1 MKKAIIIAI
10 LSIVFL
16 IVSNVYYYVDT
27 YKWQINTQKD
37 ILLKQSL
44 IVGDQLSQYFQKT
57 HTNISLLISEKEL
70 VTLFSSKGNSVEVQK
85 RLELLFS
92 SYDEHLNVLRV
103 QDVNGNVFELS
114 KGQGQTFISSFGQEE
129 VQESIVSQMYIN
141 PQGTKIT
148 YTQPLFNHS
157 KVIGYVEFSMSLDN
171 FFNSAFYNFN
181 LEDFHFQWVM
191 KPNGWVVYNTLQKEA
206 FYPVLDEVEDYV
218 KKRKWFYTVH
228 SIHADYDETKVLT
241 VFNRLDFNGSDY
253 YLAFSMPLEVI
264 TSSIA
269 SNSIVVAGISLFVIT
284 LIIVIF
290 GFFLKR
296 QAEDEKSLKKSED
309 ALRKIVY
316 YLPVGVVL
324 LDKNSR
330 IRQVNKAALK
340 LFAFDDEDQL
350 IGRKASDQVLFENK
364 IHLDKTSYS
373 AKSNKYILTNK
384 NNEEAVILHEQ
395 IPFFLLREEYSL
407 QVFVEVSSLEKERKT
422 EEMANKAKS
431 TFIANIS
438 HELRTPLNS
447 MIGMTDIILTSNLE
461 DNDRE
466 LLTVVKRSADTL
478 LVLINDILDFSK
490 IEAGRFEIESIPF
503 NLKQE
508 LEQTIQTFL
517 PKAQERNLNLTW
529 VSSIS
534 LPENYVGDPIRFRQ
548 VMNNLISNAI
558 KFTEKGKIHLSI
570 KEVRGLN
577 GSPAISFTIKDTGIG
592 VRKEKLRTIFNSF
605 SQADESITRKY
616 GGTGLGVTISK
627 QLVNLMG
634 GEIWVNSPSGL
645 SDNPDYPGAE
655 FTFTLPYRTQGYQK
669 NYNYNHIVSLD
680 MIRAFVITDEP
691 LQVRTLMKN
700 LSTMRIDFKILPP
713 SNDSIDIIRTDSKHQ
728 LLIVDHRP
736 DFNGLEFLQEIYNHK
751 LHKRMPVIMQSSDFE
766 PSNTS
771 VAKRLGADVYFRKP
785 VNYSSLKEFILKLF
799 PHIAQ
804 KKKPANEKKN
814 LNVLVAEDNILNQRL
829 AKNLFR
835 KIGHEIDVANNGSEA
850 VTKIQEK
857 QYDIVFMDVM
867 MPELDGFGAM
877 EQIKKDGAGCPVI
890 AMTASVDEADKEI
903 VMEAGMDDFIMK
915 PTRIEDLSRMIEKWC
930 NPS

>member
-1 MKKAIIIAI
+1 M
-10 LSIVFL
+10 
-16 IVSNVYYYVDT
+16 
-27 YKWQINTQKD
+27 
-37 ILLKQSL
+37 LKQSL

-57 HTNISLLISEKEL
+57 HTNISLLISENEL
-70 VTLFSSKGNSVEVQK
+70 DKLFSSKGKSVEVQK
-85 RLELLFS
+85 RLELLYN
-92 SYDEHLNVLRV
+92 SYNEHLNVLRV
-103 QDVNGNVFELS
+103 QDINGNVFELS
-114 KGQGQTFISSFGQEE
+114 KGNGQTFISSFCREE
-129 VQESIVSQMYIN
+129 VKETIVSQIHIN

-148 YTQPLFNHS
+148 YIQPLFNGT
-157 KVIGYVEFSMSLDN
+157 KVFGYVEFNISLDD

-206 FYPVLDEVEDYV
+206 FYPVLDDIDGY
-218 KKRKWFYTVH
+218 KNKQKWFYG
-228 SIHADYDETKVLT
+228 IHALHADNNNTKVLT
-241 VFNRLDFNGSDY
+241 VFNRLDFSGSDY
-253 YLAFSMPLEVI
+253 YLAFSIPVEVI

-269 SNSIVVAGISLFVIT
+269 NNSFIVVGISLFVII
-284 LIIVIF
+284 LIIVSF
-290 GFFLKR
+290 AFFLKR

-324 LDKNSR
+324 LDQNSR

-350 IGRKASDQVLFENK
+350 IGRRASDQVLFENK
-364 IHLDKTSYS
+364 THLDKTSYS
-373 AKSNKYILTNK
+373 SKSNKYVLTNK
-384 NNEEAVILHEQ
+384 KNEETVILHEQ
-395 IPFFLLREEYSL
+395 MPFFLLREEYSL
-407 QVFVEVSSLEKERKT
+407 QVFVEVTSLDKERKT

-461 DNDRE
+461 DSDRE
-466 LLTVVKRSADTL
+466 LLNVVKRSADTL

-508 LEQTIQTFL
+508 LEQCLQTFI
-517 PKAQERNLNLTW
+517 PRAQEKKLNLSWTNA
-529 VSSIS
+529 ST
-534 LPENYVGDPIRFRQ
+534 LPENYIGDPIRFRQ
-548 VMNNLISNAI
+548 VMNNLLSNAI
-558 KFTEKGKIHLSI
+558 KFTEEGKIHLSV

-577 GSPAISFTIKDTGIG
+577 GSPALSFTIKDTGIG
-592 VRKEKLRTIFNSF
+592 VRKEKLKTIFNSF

-634 GEIWVNSPSGL
+634 GEICVNSPSGL

-655 FTFTLPYRTQGYQK
+655 FTFTLPYRTQGFQK
-669 NYNYNHIVSLD
+669 NYNYNHIVSLE
-680 MIRAFVITDEP
+680 MVRAFVITDEP

-700 LSTMRIDFKILPP
+700 LNSLHIDFKILPP

-785 VNYSSLKEFILKLF
+785 VNYSILKEFILKLF
-799 PHIAQ
+799 PHI
-804 KKKPANEKKN
+804 EKKILPLSERKD

-850 VTKIQEK
+850 VSKIQSK

-877 EQIKKDGAGCPVI
+877 EQIKKVGAGCPVI
-890 AMTASVDEADKEI
+890 AMTASVDEADKQL

-915 PTRIEDLSRMIEKWC
+915 PTRIDDLSRMIEKWC
-930 NPS
+930 HLS